1 MAKYGENN
9 IKAYSNNFTTMTP
22 GYVAKKLRTNII
34 WQFFRFIVINL
45 KMLVVVSKSH

>member
-1 MAKYGENN
+1 MSKNVESN

-22 GYVAKKLRTNII
+22 GPLAIYMRTCKI
-34 WQFFRFIVINL
+34 WQLIRFVMINI